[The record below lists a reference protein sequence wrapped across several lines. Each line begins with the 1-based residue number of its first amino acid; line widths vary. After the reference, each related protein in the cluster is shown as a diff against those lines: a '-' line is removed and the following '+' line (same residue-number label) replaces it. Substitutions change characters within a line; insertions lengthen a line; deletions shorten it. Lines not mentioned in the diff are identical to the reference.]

1 MNMDRALKLLAIALT
16 SLALTFT
23 TACGSDDAAPKD
35 NTEDSTGSD
44 NTGDSGSDNT
54 GDNTGDSGS
63 DNTGDSGSDNGG
75 GNGDIGGGG
84 TSTEAP
90 ETIICQKLIEC
101 MSAICT
107 STFDQAACE
116 QSVAQ
121 QGATAEQAAQYANSP
136 CQPIQEA
143 QCVDEQT
150 QAACEC
156 PEIPQGGC
164 PDGQAC
170 NLGLQDGSYVCGN
183 TDGSIPTDAPVCDQ
197 QNPCAEGSVCIVTT
211 QGATSGSCLQTCER

>member
-1 MNMDRALKLLAIALT
+1 MDRALKLLAIAMT
-16 SLALTFT
+16 SLALTFS
-23 TACGSDDAAPKD
+23 TACGSDSEAEPKD
-35 NTEDSTGSD
+35 NTEETGGD
-44 NTGDSGSDNT
+44 TTGGDTT
-54 GDNTGDSGS
+54 GGDTTG
-63 DNTGDSGSDNGG
+63 GDTTGG
-75 GNGDIGGGG
+75 GNNGDIGGGG
-84 TSTEAP
+84 GSSTESP
-90 ETIICQKLIEC
+90 ETIICAKLIEC
-101 MSAICT
+101 MSQICT
-107 STFDQAACE
+107 TTFDQAACE

-143 QCVDEQT
+143 QCADEQT

-183 TDGSIPTDAPVCDQ
+183 TDGSIPTDLAVCDA
-197 QNPCAEGSVCIVTT
+197 NTACEAGFVCIATS
-211 QGATSGSCLQTCER
+211 QGATQGSCLQSCER

>member
-1 MNMDRALKLLAIALT
+1 MDRALKLLAIALT

-23 TACGSDDAAPKD
+23 TACGSDSEAEPKD
-35 NTEDSTGSD
+35 NTEDTTGGD
-44 NTGDSGSDNT
+44 TTGGDTT
-54 GDNTGDSGS
+54 GGDTTG
-63 DNTGDSGSDNGG
+63 GDTSG

-84 TSTEAP
+84 DTSTEAP

-136 CQPIQEA
+136 CEPIQEA

-211 QGATSGSCLQTCER
+211 QGATSGTCLQTCER

>member
-1 MNMDRALKLLAIALT
+1 MDRALKLLAIALT

-23 TACGSDDAAPKD
+23 TACGSDSEAEPKD
-35 NTEDSTGSD
+35 NTEDTTGGD
-44 NTGDSGSDNT
+44 TTGGDTT
-54 GDNTGDSGS
+54 GGDTTGGDT
-63 DNTGDSGSDNGG
+63 TGGDTSG

-84 TSTEAP
+84 DTSTEAP

-136 CQPIQEA
+136 CEPIQEA

-211 QGATSGSCLQTCER
+211 QGATSGTCLQTCER

>member
-23 TACGSDDAAPKD
+23 TACGSDSEAEPKD
-35 NTEDSTGSD
+35 NTEDTTGGD
-44 NTGDSGSDNT
+44 TTGGDTT
-54 GDNTGDSGS
+54 GGDTTG
-63 DNTGDSGSDNGG
+63 GDTSG

-84 TSTEAP
+84 DTSTEAP

-136 CQPIQEA
+136 CEPIQEA

>member
-1 MNMDRALKLLAIALT
+1 MTTDRALKLLAIALT

-23 TACGSDDAAPKD
+23 TACGSDSEAEPKE
-35 NTEDSTGSD
+35 NTEDTTGGDTTGGDTTGGDTTGGDTSGGSD
-44 NTGDSGSDNT
+44 
-54 GDNTGDSGS
+54 
-63 DNTGDSGSDNGG
+63 
-75 GNGDIGGGG
+75 NGDIGGGG

-101 MSAICT
+101 MSEICT

-116 QSVAQ
+116 QSVAA
-121 QGATAEQAAQYANSP
+121 QGVTAEQAAQYANSP
-136 CQPIQEA
+136 CQPIQES

-150 QAACEC
+150 QAACDC

-197 QNPCAEGSVCIVTT
+197 QNPCAEGSVCIVTS
-211 QGATSGSCLQTCER
+211 QGATQGSCLQTCER

>member
-1 MNMDRALKLLAIALT
+1 MDRALKLLAIALT

-23 TACGSDDAAPKD
+23 TACGSDSEAEPKD
-35 NTEDSTGSD
+35 NTEDTTGGD
-44 NTGDSGSDNT
+44 TTGGDTT
-54 GDNTGDSGS
+54 GGDTTG
-63 DNTGDSGSDNGG
+63 GDTSG

-84 TSTEAP
+84 DTSTEAP

-136 CQPIQEA
+136 CEPIQEA

-156 PEIPQGGC
+156 PEVPQGGC

-211 QGATSGSCLQTCER
+211 QGATSGTCLQTCER

>member
-23 TACGSDDAAPKD
+23 TACGSDSEAEPKD
-35 NTEDSTGSD
+35 NTEDTTGGD
-44 NTGDSGSDNT
+44 TTGGDTT
-54 GDNTGDSGS
+54 GGDTTG
-63 DNTGDSGSDNGG
+63 GDTSG

-84 TSTEAP
+84 DTSTEAP

-136 CQPIQEA
+136 CEPIQEA

-211 QGATSGSCLQTCER
+211 QGATSGTCLQTCER

>member
-23 TACGSDDAAPKD
+23 TACGSDSEAEPKD
-35 NTEDSTGSD
+35 NTEDTTGGD
-44 NTGDSGSDNT
+44 TTGGDTT
-54 GDNTGDSGS
+54 GGDTTG
-63 DNTGDSGSDNGG
+63 GDTSG

-84 TSTEAP
+84 DTSTEAP

-136 CQPIQEA
+136 CEPIQEA

-170 NLGLQDGSYVCGN
+170 NLGLSDGSYVCGN

-211 QGATSGSCLQTCER
+211 QGATSGTCLQTCER

>member
-23 TACGSDDAAPKD
+23 TACGSDSEAEPKD
-35 NTEDSTGSD
+35 NTEDTTGGD
-44 NTGDSGSDNT
+44 TTGGDTT
-54 GDNTGDSGS
+54 GGDTTG
-63 DNTGDSGSDNGG
+63 GDTSG

-84 TSTEAP
+84 DTSTEAP

-136 CQPIQEA
+136 CEPIQEA

-156 PEIPQGGC
+156 PEVPQGGC

-211 QGATSGSCLQTCER
+211 QGATSGTCLQTCER